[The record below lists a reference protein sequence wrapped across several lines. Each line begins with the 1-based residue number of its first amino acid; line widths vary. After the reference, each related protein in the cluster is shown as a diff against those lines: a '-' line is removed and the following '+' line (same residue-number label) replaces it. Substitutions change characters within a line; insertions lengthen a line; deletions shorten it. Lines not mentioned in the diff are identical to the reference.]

1 MNAHILESAVPLQQY
16 QWLEFFFAL
25 SAILGVPMNPR
36 VLQEISLRYFL
47 EVVRTGSVSEAAAR
61 LDVAP
66 SAVSRQV
73 ARIERELGT
82 LQPV

>member
-1 MNAHILESAVPLQQY
+1 
-16 QWLEFFFAL
+16 
-25 SAILGVPMNPR
+25 MNPR

-47 EVVRTGSVSEAAAR
+47 EVVRTGSVSEAAGR

-66 SAVSRQV
+66 SAVSRQI

-82 LQPV
+82 LLFERRARGMVPNAAGTNSDA